1 MSTVAV
7 EVVYRG
13 IFQKTL
19 ARNIVRTIVF
29 AARKEGKIGTAF
41 GRYGDSPERNGIPAK
56 QFAIVSDSPEELE
69 ENLAVYEAREVD
81 VTINV
86 DDTMCKGIES
96 WAWYGLQP
104 INALTKPGGTLIVT
118 SRQTAD
124 ALIEDIHQKDSAYN
138 LAIVPA
144 STSFSGLWVYKDDH
158 TDVRILG
165 ALARVC
171 PELVSLDSMLAALE
185 DQGWGGLKLTSAR
198 NTHDRLATRPVE
210 PGEGSEDEPFS
221 FDLPGWKSMEEGLVI
236 RGVEGGA
243 GFRGGALAEGY
254 DPINSNGAGD
264 TSYQPTRSAVFKKF
278 STRSMRPV
286 INFDTCIKCTL
297 CWLQCPDTC
306 FDVTPDGLYDANMEA
321 CCGCAVCE
329 AVCPV
334 ADCITMVNEAE
345 FNDNDSQWEHWTK
358 DKDGYHQWMTDLIQ
372 VQKEKDA
379 TRSHGYHSPGTYEAE
394 SEAEVALTGDDD

>member
-1 MSTVAV
+1 MAPL
-7 EVVYRG
+7 
-13 IFQKTL
+13 L
-19 ARNIVRTIVF
+19 AAMATRRN
-29 AARKEGKIGTAF
+29 ATAF
-41 GRYGDSPERNGIPAK
+41 PPSSSPSYPTAPK
-56 QFAIVSDSPEELE
+56 KLE

-118 SRQTAD
+118 SRQAAD

-198 NTHDRLATRPVE
+198 NTHDRLATRPGGTRRRQRGRTVQLRPAWLE
-210 PGEGSEDEPFS
+210 IHGR
-221 FDLPGWKSMEEGLVI
+221 GLGHPRRRRRRRI
-236 RGVEGGA
+236 PRRRSGRGLRSHQLQRRQATPAIE
-243 GFRGGALAEGY
+243 
-254 DPINSNGAGD
+254 
-264 TSYQPTRSAVFKKF
+264 PTRSAVFKKF

-286 INFDTCIKCTL
+286 INFDTCIKCTRCAGYNVL
-297 CWLQCPDTC
+297 
-306 FDVTPDGLYDANMEA
+306 TPAS
-321 CCGCAVCE
+321 
-329 AVCPV
+329 
-334 ADCITMVNEAE
+334 T
-345 FNDNDSQWEHWTK
+345 
-358 DKDGYHQWMTDLIQ
+358 
-372 VQKEKDA
+372 
-379 TRSHGYHSPGTYEAE
+379 
-394 SEAEVALTGDDD
+394 

>member
-118 SRQTAD
+118 SRQAAD

-185 DQGWGGLKLTSAR
+185 DQGWAGLKLTSAR
-198 NTHDRLATRPVE
+198 NTHDRIATRPVE
-210 PGEGSEDEPFS
+210 PGEGNDDEPFS
-221 FDLPGWKSMEEGLVI
+221 FDLPGWTTMEEGLVI
-236 RGVEGGA
+236 KGIEGGG
-243 GFRGGALAEGY
+243 GFRGGSLGEGY
-254 DPINSNGAGD
+254 DAITTPSNLPQG
-264 TSYQPTRSAVFKKF
+264 YEPTRNSVFKKF

-334 ADCITMVNEAE
+334 PDCITMVNEAE
-345 FNDNDSQWEHWTK
+345 FNDNNSQWEHWTQ
-358 DKDGYHQWMTDLIQ
+358 DKDGYHKWMTDLIE

-379 TRSHGYHSPGTYEAE
+379 TRSHGYHSPGVYE
-394 SEAEVALTGDDD
+394 SESEVALTGDDD

>member
-19 ARNIVRTIVF
+19 ARNIVRSIVF

-118 SRQTAD
+118 SRQEAD
-124 ALIEDIHQKDSAYN
+124 ALIEDIHQKDTAYN

-165 ALARVC
+165 ALAKAC
-171 PELVSLDSMLAALE
+171 PELVSLDSMIAAID
-185 DQGWGGLKLTSAR
+185 DQGWGGLKQTSAH
-198 NTHDRLATRPVE
+198 NAYDRITFRPVE
-210 PGEGSEDEPFS
+210 PGEGSYDEPFS
-221 FDLPGWKSMEEGLVI
+221 FTLPGWRAMEEGLVI
-236 RGVEGGA
+236 RGVEQGG
-243 GFRGGALAEGY
+243 GFRGGNEGY
-254 DPINSNGAGD
+254 E
-264 TSYQPTRSAVFKKF
+264 PTRSAVFKKF

-306 FDVTPDGLYDANMEA
+306 FDVTPEGLYDANMEA

-334 ADCITMVNEAE
+334 ADCITMVNESE
-345 FNDNDSQWEHWTK
+345 FNDNKSQYEHWRR
-358 DKDGYHQWMTDLIQ
+358 DKDGYHRWMTDLIQ
-372 VQKEKDA
+372 VAKANESE
-379 TRSHGYHSPGTYEAE
+379 RSHGYHSPGRYEAE
-394 SEAEVALTGDDD
+394 SEVALTGDDD